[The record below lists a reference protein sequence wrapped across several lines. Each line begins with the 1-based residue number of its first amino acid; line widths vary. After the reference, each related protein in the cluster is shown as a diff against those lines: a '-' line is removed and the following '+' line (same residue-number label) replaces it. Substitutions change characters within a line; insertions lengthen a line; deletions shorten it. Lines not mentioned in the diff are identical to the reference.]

1 MIIDPCGSL
10 PPSDKNHF
18 FFCNPS
24 LKRAINI
31 KKVKVLLTL
40 CGPLPS
46 YFLLS
51 KAEASCTSPPSP
63 HKLAKIALFYFDIE
77 NMATEETED
86 VIDDD
91 EEEDSY
97 SESEEPWDGPYR
109 DPDDSYDPNWDTDA
123 DSDELELREVVTRA
137 LMEEL
142 EDEDDGL
149 DSDDREFIDSM
160 NPVPGNSI
168 QSDCSCR
175 SGQGLCI

>member
-1 MIIDPCGSL
+1 
-10 PPSDKNHF
+10 
-18 FFCNPS
+18 
-24 LKRAINI
+24 
-31 KKVKVLLTL
+31 
-40 CGPLPS
+40 
-46 YFLLS
+46 
-51 KAEASCTSPPSP
+51 
-63 HKLAKIALFYFDIE
+63 
-77 NMATEETED
+77 MATEETED

-175 SGQGLCI
+175 SGQGLCILFCSYSIKCKCYTRRPTATLIYNLAGLKVQSKM

>member
-1 MIIDPCGSL
+1 
-10 PPSDKNHF
+10 
-18 FFCNPS
+18 
-24 LKRAINI
+24 
-31 KKVKVLLTL
+31 
-40 CGPLPS
+40 
-46 YFLLS
+46 
-51 KAEASCTSPPSP
+51 
-63 HKLAKIALFYFDIE
+63 
-77 NMATEETED
+77 MATEETED

-175 SGQGLCI
+175 SGQGLCILFCSHLIKCKCNTLRPNATLIYNLAGLKVQSKM

>member
-1 MIIDPCGSL
+1 
-10 PPSDKNHF
+10 
-18 FFCNPS
+18 
-24 LKRAINI
+24 
-31 KKVKVLLTL
+31 
-40 CGPLPS
+40 
-46 YFLLS
+46 
-51 KAEASCTSPPSP
+51 
-63 HKLAKIALFYFDIE
+63 
-77 NMATEETED
+77 MATEETED

-175 SGQGLCI
+175 SGQGLCILFCSHLIKCKCNTLRPTAILIYNLAGLKVQSKM

>member
-1 MIIDPCGSL
+1 
-10 PPSDKNHF
+10 
-18 FFCNPS
+18 
-24 LKRAINI
+24 
-31 KKVKVLLTL
+31 
-40 CGPLPS
+40 
-46 YFLLS
+46 
-51 KAEASCTSPPSP
+51 
-63 HKLAKIALFYFDIE
+63 
-77 NMATEETED
+77 MATEETED

-175 SGQGLCI
+175 SGQGLCILFCSHLIKCKCNTLRPTATLIYNLAGLKVQSKM